1 MSAARNPKR
10 ISEERQRRSASPK
23 AKYEKIVPREPRLE
37 KTREDELIK
46 YLLKKLQDVPSEMI
60 RRLLREF
67 DSTASAVVLAAKLVS
82 LGVAENNLWAL
93 LDRIHDLKYA
103 THERQPVHTS
113 ILLIPDSTP
122 VDKVGRLTSAPSQG
136 LHISERSDFL
146 SFAQCADGFR
156 SGVLI
161 RPSGEVLGTFSFR
174 PEAATADHLLPER
187 YQAACGA
194 SASSC
199 GLLFLFAGNGR
210 VCIFQNGRRILSH
223 RGNIWHIH
231 TDDIEQ
237 TIARLCHGRSIQE
250 SLLTEVTRIAF
261 RISDEGQGALIT
273 VGDHDAVLAV
283 YEPKQRARDVSV
295 MRIGETPHEDLVLL
309 MSQDGATIIAAD
321 CSIVGAEGF
330 LRPPP
335 QTTSQQERHRGSR
348 HNTAIAVSAITQAVC
363 LAVSVD
369 GSVTLYSRGKR
380 EWSG

>member
-1 MSAARNPKR
+1 MSAERNRKG

-23 AKYEKIVPREPRLE
+23 AKYAKILPRETSLD
-37 KTREDELIK
+37 KTREDELIR
-46 YLLKKLQDVPSEMI
+46 YLFERLKDVPSEMI

-82 LGVAENNLWAL
+82 LGVAEKNLWPL

-113 ILLIPDSTP
+113 VLLVPDGTP
-122 VDKVGRLTSAPSQG
+122 VDRVGRLTSTPSQA

-146 SFAQCADGFR
+146 SFVQCADGFR

-161 RPSGEVLGTFSFR
+161 RPTGEVLGTFSFH
-174 PEAATADHLLPER
+174 PEAAIADHLLPER
-187 YQAACGA
+187 YQAACRA

-223 RGNIWHIH
+223 RGNTWHIH
-231 TDDIEQ
+231 TDDIQE
-237 TIARLCHGRSIQE
+237 TISRLCERHSIDE
-250 SLLTEVTRIAF
+250 SLLTEITRVAF

-273 VGDHDAVLAV
+273 VGDQAAVLKV
-283 YEPKQRARDVSV
+283 YEPKVRARDVSA

-309 MSQDGATIIAAD
+309 MSQDGATIIATD

-335 QTTSQQERHRGSR
+335 HTNAQQETHRGSR

-363 LAVSVD
+363 AAVSVD
-369 GSVTLYSRGKR
+369 GSVTLYSRGER